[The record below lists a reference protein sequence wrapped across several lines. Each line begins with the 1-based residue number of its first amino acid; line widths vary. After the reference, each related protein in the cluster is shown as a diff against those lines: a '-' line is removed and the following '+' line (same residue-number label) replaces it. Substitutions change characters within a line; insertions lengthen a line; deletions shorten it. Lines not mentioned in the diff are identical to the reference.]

1 MFYINQLI
9 VWKWLPILPIHYGGM
24 LIWRYTSRRIA
35 MASGKT
41 VPPRR
46 GEMLDRETGEPVQ
59 NWSNQHAQTT
69 CMTNAETGEVE
80 QTPSSN
86 IHSDRRRPFQ
96 VPKKALHSYQMKHQ
110 ADLSN
115 KTLELVN
122 IFNDSKTTSEY
133 YNTCNISPLILLL
146 PTLFLFPSPAWLTVF
161 CILIELC
168 LHMWTHKTNKYCKD
182 SRLRYRSPLHV
193 LTSQFCALCKSRRNM
208 QKISRLQDAR
218 ALKVYSR
225 KPKYCTYVERVS
237 VVTWQTESHS
247 SFSFLCCHCEHMVT
261 LLHGR

>member
-1 MFYINQLI
+1 
-9 VWKWLPILPIHYGGM
+9 M

-96 VPKKALHSYQMKHQ
+96 RGSPYSAFSSSCASTCGPTKP
-110 ADLSN
+110 
-115 KTLELVN
+115 T
-122 IFNDSKTTSEY
+122 
-133 YNTCNISPLILLL
+133 NTAR
-146 PTLFLFPSPAWLTVF
+146 TPA
-161 CILIELC
+161 
-168 LHMWTHKTNKYCKD
+168 
-182 SRLRYRSPLHV
+182 
-193 LTSQFCALCKSRRNM
+193 
-208 QKISRLQDAR
+208 
-218 ALKVYSR
+218 
-225 KPKYCTYVERVS
+225 
-237 VVTWQTESHS
+237 
-247 SFSFLCCHCEHMVT
+247 
-261 LLHGR
+261 